1 MIGRQAAATTG
12 VPGAGAGLP
21 GAGAAPPL
29 DSPADGQGPAP
40 SGAGDGVGGPAIL
53 PGVRISADVTNNAVL
68 IFANQENYR
77 IIERTLRQLDR
88 PQLQVAVEA
97 IIAEVVLNN
106 NLSYGVQVFL
116 KSSDIGLGRNK
127 GSLSLSN
134 IGSAVLQRTLPG
146 FNFLLGSEA
155 EPRLILDALQSVTDV
170 KVLST
175 PSLVVVD
182 NQVATLQV
190 GDQVPVATRTAVS
203 VENPTAP
210 VVNNIDYRNTGIILR
225 VAPRVNANG
234 NILLDIEQEISNV
247 ANTANADTLTPTVSQ
262 RRVKSSISVV
272 SGQTVLLGGLIAER
286 TERGRS
292 GLPLLDKIGPLG
304 EIFGSNTGTIQRTE
318 LIIFI
323 RPQIIRDPVDAH
335 RVAEELRSRL
345 GNRYGTFEPLLPKVL
360 PRTPTSAR

>member
-1 MIGRQAAATTG
+1 VAAT
-12 VPGAGAGLP
+12 PPAGG
-21 GAGAAPPL
+21 APPP
-29 DSPADGQGPAP
+29 DAPADGQPLGPV
-40 SGAGDGVGGPAIL
+40 GAGDGVGGPAIL
-53 PGVRISADVTNNAVL
+53 PGVRISADVANNAVL
-68 IFANQENYR
+68 IFASQDNYR
-77 IIERTLRQLDR
+77 IIEHALRQLDR
-88 PQLQVAVEA
+88 PQLQVAIEA

-106 NLSYGVQVFL
+106 NLNYGVQVFL
-116 KSSDIGLGRNK
+116 KSSDIGLGRDK
-127 GSLSLSN
+127 GSITLSN
-134 IGSAVLQRTLPG
+134 TGSAVLSRVLPG
-146 FNFLLGSEA
+146 FNFLIGSEA
-155 EPRLILDALQSVTDV
+155 EPRLILDALHSVTNV

-225 VAPRVNANG
+225 VAPRVHQNG

-247 ANTANADTLTPTVSQ
+247 ANTASADTLTPTVSQ
-262 RRVKSSISVV
+262 RRVKSAISIT
-272 SGQTVLLGGLIAER
+272 SGQTVLLGGLISER
-286 TERGRS
+286 SERGRS

-304 EIFGSNTGTIQRTE
+304 EIFGSNTGTLQRTE

-335 RVAEELRSRL
+335 RVAEELRTRL
-345 GNRYGTFEPLLPKVL
+345 GNRYGTFEPVLPGTL
-360 PRTPTSAR
+360 PRTPSSAR